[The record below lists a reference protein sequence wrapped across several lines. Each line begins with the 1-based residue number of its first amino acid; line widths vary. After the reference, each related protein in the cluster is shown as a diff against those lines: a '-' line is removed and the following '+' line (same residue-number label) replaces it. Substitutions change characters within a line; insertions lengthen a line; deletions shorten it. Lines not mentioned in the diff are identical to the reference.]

1 MGTPQSAMLRSQGKL
16 SRRKVVTRSSLSNQR
31 YLSLRLDQQ
40 SKYVYIH
47 CTYLYCDCTVCS
59 SLVSVYNKCTSNFF
73 LVPQGKPSAR
83 RELRMLPSRDDVVK
97 STFGKISSTGIIDL
111 DSLSSVFTSE
121 ENDR

>member
-1 MGTPQSAMLRSQGKL
+1 M
-16 SRRKVVTRSSLSNQR
+16 
-31 YLSLRLDQQ
+31 
-40 SKYVYIH
+40 
-47 CTYLYCDCTVCS
+47 
-59 SLVSVYNKCTSNFF
+59 YNKCTSNFF